1 MTKPQLLLLTLL
13 ALGLAVHSYAQ
24 GLMAASETLTSPIAT
39 NTWAAVTRNTRLF
52 TASFC
57 NSSGTDHYLLVFA
70 TNSAPGTGAIPT
82 LPAVRVPANSTGGSD
97 FNLSGAPMRPGC
109 AVAISTT
116 PDSLTNSATLFRLTI
131 THTPIN

>member
-1 MTKPQLLLLTLL
+1 MTKPKIILLTLL
-13 ALGLAVHSYAQ
+13 ALGLAVPAYAQ
-24 GLMAASETLTSPIAT
+24 GLIAASETLTSPTTT
-39 NTWAAVTRNTRLF
+39 NTWQATTRNTRLF

-57 NSSGTDHYLLVFA
+57 NSSGTDHYILVFA

-82 LPAVRVPANSTGGSD
+82 LPAVRVPANSTGGWD
-97 FNLSGAPMRPGC
+97 HNISGAPMRPGC

-131 THTPIN
+131 THAPIN

>member
-1 MTKPQLLLLTLL
+1 MNKPKLILLTLL
-13 ALGLAVHSYAQ
+13 ALGLAVHAYAQ
-24 GLMAASETLTSPIAT
+24 GLLTPNETLASPITT
-39 NTWAAVTRNTRLF
+39 NTWQAVTRPTRLF

-57 NSSGTDHYLLVFA
+57 NSSGTDYYILVFA

-82 LPAVRVPANSTGGSD
+82 LPAVRVPANSTGGTSEP
-97 FNLSGAPMRPGC
+97 LGAPMRPGC

-131 THTPIN
+131 THAPIN